1 MNGFREE
8 QTPLLF
14 DTDVY
19 NVLIVANKYQV
30 GFDQKKL
37 CAMYVLKPLKGV
49 NAVQTFGRLNRICP
63 PYDKKTFIL
72 DFVNKYEDIQKAFA
86 PFYTTTLLSGDL
98 NPNRIY
104 DLEAQIDAFGVLD
117 PIDVE
122 HFIEVHYKKC
132 IRNITNIEQAAIA
145 NYL

>member
-1 MNGFREE
+1 MTNSSLEKMCIR
-8 QTPLLF
+8 
-14 DTDVY
+14 DR
-19 NVLIVANKYQV
+19 
-30 GFDQKKL
+30 
-37 CAMYVLKPLKGV
+37 LKGV

-72 DFVNKYEDIQKAFA
+72 DFVNKYEDIQKSFA

-117 PIDVE
+117 PCLLYTSNGKSTKI
-122 HFIEVHYKKC
+122 YC
-132 IRNITNIEQAAIA
+132 LLQRQRC
-145 NYL
+145 